1 LQVTPE
7 ENAVTSSPLAGKVA
21 VVTGAGNGI
30 GRAIAETF
38 AKAGAA
44 VACLDVDADQA
55 AATARTIAQ
64 SGGRA
69 LAVTCDVSREPDTLA
84 AAQAVRDA
92 FGAARVLVN
101 AAATID
107 PNGSVLELSPEDW
120 DRVFAVNVK
129 GAFLMS
135 KAVLPM
141 MIAAGGGSIIHIAS
155 QLGRVGAPRRAAYC
169 STKGAVIQL
178 AKAMAI
184 DHADD
189 NVRVNALSPGAVA
202 TRRMIHR
209 YGGMDEAR
217 RTAGPKHL
225 LNRLGEP
232 DEIAQAALFLASDG
246 ASFMTGA
253 DLLVDGGYT
262 AV

>member
-1 LQVTPE
+1 VT
-7 ENAVTSSPLAGKVA
+7 VTSLAGKIA
-21 VVTGAGNGI
+21 MVTGAGNGI

-38 AKAGAA
+38 AQAGAA
-44 VACLDVDADQA
+44 VACLDLDVAEA
-55 AATARTIAQ
+55 AGVARAIEQ

-69 LAVTCDVSREPDTLA
+69 LAVVCDVSREADTLA
-84 AAQAVRDA
+84 AANTVQAA
-92 FGAARVLVN
+92 LGAVRVLVN

-107 PNGSVLELSPEDW
+107 PSGSVLEIVPDVW

-129 GAFLMS
+129 GAYLMS
-135 KAVLPM
+135 RAVLPI

-155 QLGRVGAPRRAAYC
+155 QLGRVGAPQRPAYC
-169 STKGAVIQL
+169 ASKGAVIQL

-184 DHADD
+184 DHAQD
-189 NVRVNALSPGAVA
+189 NVRVNALSPGAVE
-202 TRRMIHR
+202 TRRLIHR
-209 YGGMDEAR
+209 YGSMEEAR
-217 RTAGPKHL
+217 RVGGPKHL

-232 DEIAQAALFLASDG
+232 GEIAQAALFLAGDG

-253 DLLVDGGYT
+253 DFLVDGGYT

>member
-1 LQVTPE
+1 M
-7 ENAVTSSPLAGKVA
+7 TSSPLAGKVA

-44 VACLDVDADQA
+44 VACLDVDAEQA
-55 AATARTIAQ
+55 AATARTIEQ

-69 LAVTCDVSREPDTLA
+69 LAVTCDVSRAADALT

-202 TRRMIHR
+202 TRRMVHR
-209 YGGMDEAR
+209 YGTMDEAR
-217 RTAGPKHL
+217 RIGGPKHL

-232 DEIAQAALFLASDG
+232 GEIAQAALFLAGDG

-262 AV
+262 AI

>member
-1 LQVTPE
+1 VT
-7 ENAVTSSPLAGKVA
+7 NSSLVGKVA
-21 VVTGAGNGI
+21 VVTGAGSGI

-44 VACLDVDADQA
+44 VACLDLDAAPA
-55 AATARTIAQ
+55 AAVVQTIEQ

-69 LAVTCDVSREPDTLA
+69 LALTGDVSREADTLA
-84 AAQAVRDA
+84 AANAAREM
-92 FGAARVLVN
+92 FGPVRVLVN

-107 PNGSVLELSPEDW
+107 PNASVLELRPDDW
-120 DRVFAVNVK
+120 DRIFAVNVK

-135 KAVLPM
+135 RAVLPM

-155 QLGRVGAPRRAAYC
+155 QLGRVAAPRRVAYC

-178 AKAMAI
+178 AKAMAV
-184 DHADD
+184 DHAQD

-202 TRRMIHR
+202 TRRLVHR
-209 YGGMDEAR
+209 YGDMAEAR
-217 RTAGPKHL
+217 RVAGPKHL

-262 AV
+262 TI

>member
-1 LQVTPE
+1 M
-7 ENAVTSSPLAGKVA
+7 LAGKVA
-21 VVTGAGNGI
+21 IVTGAGSGI

-38 AKAGAA
+38 VKAGAA
-44 VACLDVDADQA
+44 VACLDVDAAQA
-55 AATARTIAQ
+55 AATAQAIAQ
-64 SGGRA
+64 SGGRG
-69 LAVTCDVSREPDTLA
+69 LAVTCDVSREADTLA
-84 AAQAVRDA
+84 AATTARDA
-92 FGAARVLVN
+92 YGAVNVLVN

-107 PNGSVLELSPEDW
+107 PNGSVLELAPDDW
-120 DRVFAVNVK
+120 DRIFAVNVK

-135 KAVLPM
+135 RAVLPM
-141 MIAAGGGSIIHIAS
+141 MIDAGGGSIIHIAS
-155 QLGRVGAPRRAAYC
+155 QLGRVAAPRRAAYC

-178 AKAMAI
+178 AKAMAV
-184 DHADD
+184 DHAKD

-202 TRRMIHR
+202 TRRLVHR
-209 YGGMDEAR
+209 YGDMDAAR
-217 RTAGPKHL
+217 RIGGPKHL

-232 DEIAQAALFLASDG
+232 DEIAQAALFLAGDG

>member
-1 LQVTPE
+1 VT
-7 ENAVTSSPLAGKVA
+7 NSPLAGKA
-21 VVTGAGNGI
+21 ALVTGAGNGI
-30 GRAIAETF
+30 GRAVAETF

-44 VACLDVDADQA
+44 VACVDLDQGQA
-55 AATARTIAQ
+55 KAVAQSIAQ

-69 LAVTCDVSREPDTLA
+69 ITLACDVSREADTVA
-84 AAQAVRDA
+84 AAN
-92 FGAARVLVN
+92 AAREQLGSVRVLVN

-107 PNGSVLELSPEDW
+107 KNANVLEVDPDDW
-120 DRVFAVNVK
+120 DCIFAVNVK

-135 KAVLPM
+135 RAVLPM

-155 QLGRVGAPRRAAYC
+155 QLGRVAAPRRVAYC

-178 AKAMAI
+178 AKAMAV
-184 DHADD
+184 DHAQD

-202 TRRMIHR
+202 TRRLVHR
-209 YGGMDEAR
+209 YGNMDEAR
-217 RTAGPKHL
+217 REAGPKHL

-232 DEIAQAALFLASDG
+232 EEIAQAALFLASDG

>member
-1 LQVTPE
+1 
-7 ENAVTSSPLAGKVA
+7 
-21 VVTGAGNGI
+21 
-30 GRAIAETF
+30 
-38 AKAGAA
+38 
-44 VACLDVDADQA
+44 
-55 AATARTIAQ
+55 
-64 SGGRA
+64 
-69 LAVTCDVSREPDTLA
+69 
-84 AAQAVRDA
+84 
-92 FGAARVLVN
+92 
-101 AAATID
+101 
-107 PNGSVLELSPEDW
+107 
-120 DRVFAVNVK
+120 
-129 GAFLMS
+129 
-135 KAVLPM
+135 M

-155 QLGRVGAPRRAAYC
+155 QLGRVAAPQRVAYC
-169 STKGAVIQL
+169 STKGAVIQM

-184 DHADD
+184 DHAPD

-202 TRRMIHR
+202 TRRMLHR

-217 RTAGPKHL
+217 RIAGPKHL

>member
-1 LQVTPE
+1 MVS
-7 ENAVTSSPLAGKVA
+7 NSPLTGKA
-21 VVTGAGNGI
+21 ALVTGAGSGI

-44 VACLDVDADQA
+44 VACVDVDQA
-55 AATARTIAQ
+55 QAKAVAQSIAQ

-69 LAVTCDVSREPDTLA
+69 LALTCDVSRESDTQA
-84 AAQAVRDA
+84 AAAAARDEL
-92 FGAARVLVN
+92 GPVRVLVN
-101 AAATID
+101 AAAVID
-107 PNGSVLELSPEDW
+107 KNATVLELDPDDW
-120 DRVFAVNVK
+120 DRIFAVNVK

-135 KAVLPM
+135 RAVLPM

-155 QLGRVGAPRRAAYC
+155 QLGRVGAPHRAAYC

-178 AKAMAI
+178 AKAMAV
-184 DHADD
+184 DHAKD

-202 TRRMIHR
+202 TRRMLHR
-209 YGGMDEAR
+209 YGNMDEAR
-217 RTAGPKHL
+217 REAGPKHL

-232 DEIAQAALFLASDG
+232 EEIAQAALFLASDG

-262 AV
+262 TV

>member
-1 LQVTPE
+1 MTD
-7 ENAVTSSPLAGKVA
+7 TTLAGKIA
-21 VVTGAGNGI
+21 MVTGAGNGI

-55 AATARTIAQ
+55 AAVAAAIEK

-69 LAVTCDVSREPDTLA
+69 LAVACDVSREADTVA
-84 AAQAVRDA
+84 AATAVRETL
-92 FGAARVLVN
+92 GAVRVLVN

-107 PNGSVLELSPEDW
+107 PSGGVLEISPDVW
-120 DRVFAVNVK
+120 DRVYAVNVK
-129 GAFLMS
+129 GAYLMS
-135 KAVLPM
+135 RAVLPM

-155 QLGRVGAPRRAAYC
+155 QLGRVAAPRRVAYC

-184 DHADD
+184 DHAQD
-189 NVRVNALSPGAVA
+189 NVRVNALSPGAVE
-202 TRRMIHR
+202 TGRLVHR
-209 YGGMDEAR
+209 YGSMEEAR
-217 RTAGPKHL
+217 RIGGPKHL
-225 LNRLGEP
+225 LNRLGAP
-232 DEIAQAALFLASDG
+232 DEIAQAALFLAGDG

-262 AV
+262 AI

>member
-1 LQVTPE
+1 LQVELE
-7 ENAVTSSPLAGKVA
+7 EKAVTNSSLAGKVA
-21 VVTGAGNGI
+21 MVTGAGSGI
-30 GRAIAETF
+30 GRAIAATF

-44 VACLDVDADQA
+44 VACVDVDADQA
-55 AATARTIAQ
+55 GASARAIEQ

-69 LAVTCDVSREPDTLA
+69 LALAGDVSREADTLKA
-84 AAQAVRDA
+84 ATAARDVL
-92 FGAARVLVN
+92 GTVRVLVN

-107 PNGSVLELSPEDW
+107 PSGNVLELSPDDW
-120 DRVFAVNVK
+120 DRAFAVNVK

-135 KAVLPM
+135 RAVLPM

-155 QLGRVGAPRRAAYC
+155 QLGRVGAERRPAYC
-169 STKGAVIQL
+169 ATKGAVIQL

-184 DHADD
+184 DHAAD

-202 TRRMIHR
+202 TRRLVHR
-209 YGGMDEAR
+209 YGSMDEAR
-217 RTAGPKHL
+217 RIGGPKHL

-232 DEIAQAALFLASDG
+232 DEIAQAALFLAGDG
-246 ASFMTGA
+246 SSFMTGA

-262 AV
+262 AI

>member
-1 LQVTPE
+1 VNNL
-7 ENAVTSSPLAGKVA
+7 PLAGKVA
-21 VVTGAGNGI
+21 LVTGAGNGI

-38 AKAGAA
+38 AKSGAA
-44 VACLDVDADQA
+44 VACADLDAAQA
-55 AATARTIAQ
+55 AAVVQGIEQ

-69 LAVTCDVSREPDTLA
+69 LALACDVSREVDTQKTA
-84 AAQAVRDA
+84 NATRDA
-92 FGAARVLVN
+92 FGPVRVLVN
-101 AAATID
+101 AAAVTD
-107 PNGSVLELSPEDW
+107 RNASVLEIAPDDW
-120 DRVFAVNVK
+120 DRIFAVNVK

-135 KAVLPM
+135 RAVMPM

-155 QLGRVGAPRRAAYC
+155 QLGRVGAPHRAAYC

-178 AKAMAI
+178 AKAMAV
-184 DHADD
+184 DHAKD

-217 RTAGPKHL
+217 REAGPKHL

-262 AV
+262 AI

>member
-1 LQVTPE
+1 LRVEPE
-7 ENAVTSSPLAGKVA
+7 ETAVTNSPLAGKTA

-30 GRAIAETF
+30 GRAIAEAF
-38 AKAGAA
+38 ATAGAA
-44 VACLDVDADQA
+44 VACLDLDAAQA
-55 AATARTIAQ
+55 AATAQTIEQ

-69 LAVTCDVSREPDTLA
+69 LALTCDVSREADTLA
-84 AAQAVRDA
+84 VAAAARDA
-92 FGAARVLVN
+92 LGAVRVLVN

-107 PNGSVLELSPEDW
+107 PNGSVLELTPDDW

-135 KAVLPM
+135 RAVLPM

-178 AKAMAI
+178 AKAMAV
-184 DHADD
+184 DHAQD
-189 NVRVNALSPGAVA
+189 NVRVNALSPGAIA
-202 TRRMIHR
+202 TSRLVHR
-209 YGGMDEAR
+209 YGSMDEAR
-217 RTAGPKHL
+217 RIGAPKHL

-232 DEIAQAALFLASDG
+232 DEIAQAALFLAGDG

-262 AV
+262 AI